1 MILDTLTEEAVFSK
15 DCKNPVYI
23 TLMNGKSPLAD
34 IISKAT
40 GDYFT
45 HACLSFNSALDPL
58 YSFGSKND
66 IEKGMGFSIAH
77 VKDKAISRNQPYYS
91 VYVMYVSDSAYAA
104 MKERLKYFEKN
115 KNKFK
120 YDFKGLV
127 DIFFN
132 RSSENHSTKY
142 FCSRF
147 VMDIISQ
154 AMPLGK
160 VASLWR
166 PQQIE
171 SLSNI
176 SLVNR
181 GFDLYNYDKKITEKN
196 EKLIKQ
202 GRYNEDDIIFES
214 TTRGK
219 NQVIFDS
226 LSKDIIQEKVLL
238 NDKDIYYNKDKFDNG
253 EINLCFI
260 TGHSG
265 SGKSTMGRDLQS
277 KNIEHYEMDD
287 LQCIKDHFTMSNLKE
302 YGDLIYSFF
311 NGIGKKYYV
320 TLQELKDNNV
330 GSEYGDNLYKDFVHY
345 AMKYAKSHNNRKFV
359 IEGVWLYCTDDNNK
373 PWFKPE
379 EFKDYAFYIKGTS
392 AIISKH
398 RAALRDAKFDNDK
411 KLDIAKD
418 YAKRFLLQKWKWY
431 FIDERLINNFR
442 KYFSKLEKGNKVMN
456 ESLGGDTQKDY
467 STKDTLV
474 LNQYTKIKLSDA
486 VVRVYSSRQKSLENI
501 KVNNDT
507 KGFIWVD
514 NSNNCVV
521 AVVNTEEK
529 DDGYR
534 WITTFEVFVPYKGK
548 GLSHQLLK
556 VATNELK
563 ATNLEVSEDN
573 DLAVKEYK
581 SLGFSQYKKSGK
593 MIYMSLDKSAGD
605 EPEEDD
611 EDYGD
616 EDFEESTIQ
625 ELKAFKNPARAL
637 KMRHSRKQN
646 IQTKLGNY
654 GGDGNPSSTPDTT
667 PPNQDNN
674 NQQNPAKK
682 KKSNPDQPSQDS
694 STNESVNQGSL
705 EKIAEKARALIT
717 KEIFECKECA
727 TAYDNIMTP
736 MEDGYAIIGWNL
748 NKLKAADQPLFD
760 RCREAVFGYCKKVF
774 EDTNPGYELLEDLSM
789 NCFYIRS
796 KN

>member
-91 VYVMYVSDSAYAA
+91 VYVMYVSDGAYAA

-154 AMPLGK
+154 AMPLSK

-181 GFDLYNYDKKITEKN
+181 GFDLYNYDKKITERN

-202 GRYNEDDIIFES
+202 GKYNEDDIIF
-214 TTRGK
+214 
-219 NQVIFDS
+219 
-226 LSKDIIQEKVLL
+226 
-238 NDKDIYYNKDKFDNG
+238 
-253 EINLCFI
+253 
-260 TGHSG
+260 
-265 SGKSTMGRDLQS
+265 
-277 KNIEHYEMDD
+277 
-287 LQCIKDHFTMSNLKE
+287 
-302 YGDLIYSFF
+302 
-311 NGIGKKYYV
+311 
-320 TLQELKDNNV
+320 
-330 GSEYGDNLYKDFVHY
+330 
-345 AMKYAKSHNNRKFV
+345 
-359 IEGVWLYCTDDNNK
+359 
-373 PWFKPE
+373 
-379 EFKDYAFYIKGTS
+379 
-392 AIISKH
+392 
-398 RAALRDAKFDNDK
+398 
-411 KLDIAKD
+411 
-418 YAKRFLLQKWKWY
+418 
-431 FIDERLINNFR
+431 
-442 KYFSKLEKGNKVMN
+442 

-467 STKDTLV
+467 KTKDTLV
-474 LNQYTKIKLSDA
+474 LNQYAKIKLSDA

-501 KVNNDT
+501 KINNDT

-548 GLSHQLLK
+548 GLSNQLLK

-611 EDYGD
+611 EDYDD

-625 ELKAFKNPARAL
+625 ELKAFKNPARVL

-654 GGDGNPSSTPDTT
+654 GGNDNPSSAPDTT

-674 NQQNPAKK
+674 NQQNPIKK
-682 KKSNPDQPSQDS
+682 KKSNSDQPSQDS
-694 STNESVNQGSL
+694 STNESANQGSL
-705 EKIAEKARALIT
+705 EKVAEKARALLT
-717 KEIFECKECA
+717 KEIFECKDCA
-727 TAYDNIMTP
+727 AAYNNIMVP
-736 MEDGYAIIGWNL
+736 MEDGYAIIRWDL
-748 NKLKAADQPLFD
+748 NNLKAADQPSFD

-789 NCFYIRS
+789 NCFYIRP

>member
-45 HACLSFNSALDPL
+45 HACISFNSALDPL

-66 IEKGMGFSIAH
+66 MEKGMGFSIAH
-77 VKDKAISRNQPYYS
+77 VKDRAISRNQPYYS
-91 VYVMYVSDSAYAA
+91 VYVMYVSDSAYAT
-104 MKERLKYFEKN
+104 MKERLKYFENN

-147 VMDIISQ
+147 VMDIIGQ
-154 AMPLGK
+154 AMPLNK

-202 GRYNEDDIIFES
+202 GKYNEDDIIFES
-214 TTRGK
+214 
-219 NQVIFDS
+219 
-226 LSKDIIQEKVLL
+226 DIMQEKVLL
-238 NDKDIYYNKDKFDNG
+238 NDKDIYYNKDKFDSG

-287 LQCIKDHFTMSNLKE
+287 LQCIKDHFTMFNLKE

-311 NGIGKKYYV
+311 NGVGKKYYV

-330 GSEYGDNLYKDFVHY
+330 GSEYEDNLYKDFVHY
-345 AMKYAKSHNNRKFV
+345 AMKYAKSHSNRKFV

-379 EFKDYAFYIKGTS
+379 EFKNYAFYIKGTS

-398 RAALRDAKFDNDK
+398 RAALRDAKEDNDK
-411 KLDIAKD
+411 KSDVVKD
-418 YAKRFLLQKWKWY
+418 YTKQFLLKNWKWY

-442 KYFSKLEKGNKVMN
+442 KYFSNLEKGNKIMN
-456 ESLGGDTQKDY
+456 ESLGIDTQKDY
-467 STKDTLV
+467 NTKDTLI
-474 LNQYTKIKLSDA
+474 LNHFTKIKLSDA
-486 VVRVYSSRQKSLENI
+486 VIRVYSSRQKSLENI
-501 KVNNDT
+501 KINNDT

-556 VATNELK
+556 VVTNELK

-573 DLAVKEYK
+573 DLAIKDYK

-611 EDYGD
+611 EDYDD

-625 ELKAFKNPARAL
+625 ELKSFKNPARAL
-637 KMRHSRKQN
+637 KMKHSRKQN
-646 IQTKLGNY
+646 IQTSLGNY
-654 GGDGNPSSTPDTT
+654 GGDNNPSSAPDTAS
-667 PPNQDNN
+667 PNQDNN
-674 NQQNPAKK
+674 QPSPGKK
-682 KKSNPDQPSQDS
+682 KKSNPAKPPQDS
-694 STNESVNQGSL
+694 ATNESVNQESL
-705 EKIAEKARALIT
+705 EKVAEKARALLT
-717 KEIFECKECA
+717 KEIFACKDCA
-727 TAYDNIMTP
+727 TAYDDIMTP

-748 NKLKAADQPLFD
+748 NKLKATDLPSFD
-760 RCREAVFGYCKKVF
+760 RCREAVFSYCKTVF
-774 EDTNPGYELLEDLSM
+774 EDTNPGYELLEDLAM

>member
-1 MILDTLTEEAVFSK
+1 MILNTLTEEAVFSK

-45 HACLSFNSALDPL
+45 HACISFNSALDPL

-147 VMDIISQ
+147 VMDIIGQ
-154 AMPLGK
+154 VMPLNK

-181 GFDLYNYDKKITEKN
+181 GFDLYNYDKKITERN

-214 TTRGK
+214 
-219 NQVIFDS
+219 
-226 LSKDIIQEKVLL
+226 L
-238 NDKDIYYNKDKFDNG
+238 
-253 EINLCFI
+253 
-260 TGHSG
+260 
-265 SGKSTMGRDLQS
+265 
-277 KNIEHYEMDD
+277 
-287 LQCIKDHFTMSNLKE
+287 
-302 YGDLIYSFF
+302 
-311 NGIGKKYYV
+311 
-320 TLQELKDNNV
+320 
-330 GSEYGDNLYKDFVHY
+330 
-345 AMKYAKSHNNRKFV
+345 
-359 IEGVWLYCTDDNNK
+359 
-373 PWFKPE
+373 
-379 EFKDYAFYIKGTS
+379 GT
-392 AIISKH
+392 
-398 RAALRDAKFDNDK
+398 
-411 KLDIAKD
+411 
-418 YAKRFLLQKWKWY
+418 
-431 FIDERLINNFR
+431 
-442 KYFSKLEKGNKVMN
+442 
-456 ESLGGDTQKDY
+456 DTQKDY
-467 STKDTLV
+467 KTKDTLV

-486 VVRVYSSRQKSLENI
+486 VVRVYSSKQKSLENI
-501 KVNNDT
+501 KINNDT

-534 WITTFEVFVPYKGK
+534 WITTFEVFTPYKGK

-556 VATNELK
+556 VITTELK

-573 DLAVKEYK
+573 DLAIKEYK

-611 EDYGD
+611 EDYDD

-625 ELKAFKNPARAL
+625 ELKSFKNPARAL
-637 KMRHSRKQN
+637 KMKHSRKQN
-646 IQTKLGNY
+646 IQTNLGNY
-654 GGDGNPSSTPDTT
+654 GGDNNPSSTPDTA
-667 PPNQDNN
+667 PPTQDNN
-674 NQQNPAKK
+674 QPDSGKK
-682 KKSNPDQPSQDS
+682 KKSNPAQSSQDS
-694 STNESVNQGSL
+694 STNESANQESL
-705 EKIAEKARALIT
+705 EKVAEKARALLT
-717 KEIFECKECA
+717 KEIFACKDCA

-736 MEDGYAIIGWNL
+736 MEDGYAVIGWNL
-748 NKLKAADQPLFD
+748 NKLKAADLPSFD
-760 RCREAVFGYCKKVF
+760 RCREAVFSYCKTVF
-774 EDTNPGYELLEDLSM
+774 EDTNPGYELLEDLAM

>member
-45 HACLSFNSALDPL
+45 HACISFNSALDPL

-91 VYVMYVSDSAYAA
+91 VYVMYVSDSAYTA

-154 AMPLGK
+154 AMPLNK

-181 GFDLYNYDKKITEKN
+181 GFDLYNYDKKITERN

-202 GRYNEDDIIFES
+202 RKYNEDDIIFES
-214 TTRGK
+214 
-219 NQVIFDS
+219 
-226 LSKDIIQEKVLL
+226 L
-238 NDKDIYYNKDKFDNG
+238 
-253 EINLCFI
+253 
-260 TGHSG
+260 
-265 SGKSTMGRDLQS
+265 
-277 KNIEHYEMDD
+277 
-287 LQCIKDHFTMSNLKE
+287 
-302 YGDLIYSFF
+302 
-311 NGIGKKYYV
+311 
-320 TLQELKDNNV
+320 
-330 GSEYGDNLYKDFVHY
+330 
-345 AMKYAKSHNNRKFV
+345 
-359 IEGVWLYCTDDNNK
+359 
-373 PWFKPE
+373 
-379 EFKDYAFYIKGTS
+379 
-392 AIISKH
+392 
-398 RAALRDAKFDNDK
+398 
-411 KLDIAKD
+411 
-418 YAKRFLLQKWKWY
+418 
-431 FIDERLINNFR
+431 
-442 KYFSKLEKGNKVMN
+442 GN
-456 ESLGGDTQKDY
+456 DTQKDY
-467 STKDTLV
+467 KTKDTLV

-501 KVNNDT
+501 KINNDT

-556 VATNELK
+556 VTTNELK

-611 EDYGD
+611 EDYDD

-637 KMRHSRKQN
+637 KMKHSRKQN

-654 GGDGNPSSTPDTT
+654 GGNDNPSSAPDTT

-674 NQQNPAKK
+674 NQQNPTKK
-682 KKSNPDQPSQDS
+682 KKSNKDQPPQDS
-694 STNESVNQGSL
+694 PTNESAGRVALNFVTLWPAVYREYVGNKFLTGKAKTQFTNFGFKAAWTYKSFYGFCLGFSNTLKLYDLENPKSMNKSEYSKFIHSMTQDEKFSKRYAVQEKNGGKEIWLVAKTRDTINKKEDLKKVKTESGNIVSSL
-705 EKIAEKARALIT
+705 EKTAEKARALLT
-717 KEIFECKECA
+717 KEIFTCNLECYPV
-727 TAYDNIMTP
+727 TIDYDNIMTP

-748 NKLKAADQPLFD
+748 NKLKAADQPSFD
-760 RCREAVFGYCKKVF
+760 RCREAVFSYCKTVF

-796 KN
+796 KKLKFSTLY

>member
-45 HACLSFNSALDPL
+45 HACISFNSALDPL

-91 VYVMYVSDSAYAA
+91 VYVMYVSDSAYTA

-154 AMPLGK
+154 AMPLRK

-181 GFDLYNYDKKITEKN
+181 GFDLYNYDKKITERN

-202 GRYNEDDIIFES
+202 GRYDEDDIIF
-214 TTRGK
+214 
-219 NQVIFDS
+219 
-226 LSKDIIQEKVLL
+226 
-238 NDKDIYYNKDKFDNG
+238 
-253 EINLCFI
+253 
-260 TGHSG
+260 
-265 SGKSTMGRDLQS
+265 
-277 KNIEHYEMDD
+277 
-287 LQCIKDHFTMSNLKE
+287 
-302 YGDLIYSFF
+302 
-311 NGIGKKYYV
+311 
-320 TLQELKDNNV
+320 
-330 GSEYGDNLYKDFVHY
+330 
-345 AMKYAKSHNNRKFV
+345 
-359 IEGVWLYCTDDNNK
+359 
-373 PWFKPE
+373 
-379 EFKDYAFYIKGTS
+379 
-392 AIISKH
+392 
-398 RAALRDAKFDNDK
+398 
-411 KLDIAKD
+411 
-418 YAKRFLLQKWKWY
+418 
-431 FIDERLINNFR
+431 
-442 KYFSKLEKGNKVMN
+442 

-467 STKDTLV
+467 NTKDTLV

-611 EDYGD
+611 EDYDD

-654 GGDGNPSSTPDTT
+654 GGNDNPSSAPDTT

-674 NQQNPAKK
+674 NQQNPIKK
-682 KKSNPDQPSQDS
+682 KKSNSDQPSQDS
-694 STNESVNQGSL
+694 STNESAGRVALNFVTLWPAVYREYVGNKFLTGKAKKQFTNFGFKAAWTYKSFYGFCLGFSNTLKLYDLENPKSMNKSEYSKFIHSMTQDEKFSKRYAVQEKNGGKEIWLVAKTRDTINKKEDLKKVKTESGNIVSSL
-705 EKIAEKARALIT
+705 EKTAEKARALLA
-717 KEIFECKECA
+717 KEIFTCNLECYPV
-727 TAYDNIMTP
+727 TIAYDNIMTP

-748 NKLKAADQPLFD
+748 NKLKAADQPSFD
-760 RCREAVFGYCKKVF
+760 KCRDAVFSYCKKVF

-796 KN
+796 KKLKFSTLY